1 MLERQPDCADAA
13 LARPK
18 DEKAADPRAAGAES
32 AGIASAPI
40 TAQGGGHLSAK
51 ASAPGRLLGFDYIA
65 AISEK
70 SAFLREKTVSCGN
83 YAELNLATQARESQP
98 KPSTTLNLSQ
108 CLCSGIN
115 EDV

>member
-1 MLERQPDCADAA
+1 MGYECAILRSSLEVRLGRGIRSPW
-13 LARPK
+13 LAK
-18 DEKAADPRAAGAES
+18 S